1 VFFGITQMNE
11 IVKLADE
18 LLPSLPVGTISLPVY
33 SGVHMK
39 GCSVKKSTSSKQGEH
54 GSTANELSGREK
66 LLRDQPELLQQF
78 GMDLLPTMT
87 QVSLV
92 LLMFSLMLLM
102 VMLMWYYGTLLLSC
116 WCDT

>member
-1 VFFGITQMNE
+1 MFFGITQMNE

-102 VMLMWYYGTLLLSC
+102 VMLMRYYGTLLLSC

>member
-1 VFFGITQMNE
+1 MFFGITQMNE

-33 SGVHMK
+33 SSVHMK